1 MNKKGNIIISI
12 LLVILSISLIS
23 GGLYYYFKVYKVKE
37 ETKDEPKEE
46 VKVEEKYYKVT
57 FNSNGGSSL
66 EEITIKENEEL
77 TIPEAPTY
85 KGYTFLGWYNENN
98 EQVKDKITI
107 NSDITLTAKWKKIEI
122 KQTTKPNANTNTSTT
137 SSSTKSEVKKI
148 FTEKHAMAI
157 GDSMAEG
164 LSCYGVLNKEN
175 VIFTRGR
182 RIDNMEKDLDGVKA
196 YNPNYLFLSY
206 GCNDILAW
214 GSNYQKFINF
224 YREKIEFL
232 GNELPNT
239 KIIVNLILPVGEN
252 ALKSRTQYQYL
263 NTYNEKLVELLN
275 ELNVPYLDNS
285 EYLKENEKPYA
296 NDGIHPKSFYF
307 FKWGENMANYLKNN

>member
-1 MNKKGNIIISI
+1 MNKKRKIIINI
-12 LLVILSISLIS
+12 LLTLLSISLVI
-23 GGLYYYFKVYKVKE
+23 GGLYYYFKVYKENKV
-37 ETKDEPKEE
+37 TKDEPKEE
-46 VKVEEKYYKVT
+46 IIVKEKYYKVS
-57 FNSNGGSSL
+57 FNSNGGSSID
-66 EEITIKENEEL
+66 EITIKENEEL
-77 TIPEAPTY
+77 TLPKAPTY
-85 KGYTFLGWYNENN
+85 KGYKFLGWYNENN
-98 EQVKDKITI
+98 ERIKDKITVSS
-107 NSDITLTAKWKKIEI
+107 NITLTAKWKKIE
-122 KQTTKPNANTNTSTT
+122 TKPITSASTNTS

-148 FTEKHAMAI
+148 FSEKHAMAI

-206 GCNDILAW
+206 GCNDILSW

-232 GNELPNT
+232 RKELPNT

-263 NTYNEKLVELLN
+263 NTYNEKLIELLN

-285 EYLKENEKPYA
+285 EYLKEKENPYA

-307 FKWGENMANYLKNN
+307 FKCGENMANYLKNN

>member
-1 MNKKGNIIISI
+1 MNKKRKIIISI
-12 LLVILSISLIS
+12 LLILLSISLVI
-23 GGLYYYFKVYKVKE
+23 GGLYYYFKVYKEDKV
-37 ETKDEPKEE
+37 TKDEPKEE
-46 VKVEEKYYKVT
+46 IIVKEKYYKVS
-57 FNSNGGSSL
+57 FNSNGGSSID
-66 EEITIKENEEL
+66 EITIKENEEL
-77 TIPEAPTY
+77 TLPKAPTY
-85 KGYTFLGWYNENN
+85 KGYKFLGWYNENN
-98 EQVKDKITI
+98 EQVKDKITVSS
-107 NSDITLTAKWKKIEI
+107 NITLTAKWKKIE
-122 KQTTKPNANTNTSTT
+122 TKPITSASTNTS

-148 FTEKHAMAI
+148 FSEKHAMAI

-182 RIDNMEKDLDGVKA
+182 RIDNMEKDLDGVKK

-232 GNELPNT
+232 RKELPNT

-263 NTYNEKLVELLN
+263 NIYNEKLIELLN
-275 ELNVPYLDNS
+275 ELNVPHLDNS
-285 EYLKENEKPYA
+285 EYLKEKENPYA